1 MLQDEGFMGACRA
14 YATPTEATLIVLAVW
29 AAVGLTWQLLMAV
42 LNAVNRVQEARFA
55 SELRKGQAALAAF
68 TRARRLAEEQ
78 DLELAGLAE
87 GGAARGAADGAGE
100 DTAA

>member
-1 MLQDEGFMGACRA
+1 MGACKV
-14 YATPTEATLIVLAVW
+14 YATPTEAALIALTGW
-29 AAVGLTWQLLMAV
+29 AAVGLAWQLAMAV
-42 LNAVNRVQEARFA
+42 LNAVSRIQEARFA

-78 DLELAGLAE
+78 DLELAELAE

-100 DTAA
+100 DAAA